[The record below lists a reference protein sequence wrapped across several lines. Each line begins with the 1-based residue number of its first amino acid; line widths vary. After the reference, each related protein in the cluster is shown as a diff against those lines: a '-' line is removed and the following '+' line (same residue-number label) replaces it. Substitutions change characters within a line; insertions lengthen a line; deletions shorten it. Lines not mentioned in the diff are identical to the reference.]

1 MPRLSLSRQING
13 TVVTAE
19 ENHLRGETGWVVRL
33 LGLFSY
39 MRSVDVDRNRARITI
54 RTAWLWIFRSERVIG
69 FDQVQRI
76 ICQVQTNLPSD
87 FALFFISLAL
97 ADGRELPLF
106 TVWEQQPRERDWL
119 DELAGQPRTDRVVG
133 DEASVSIINLLR
145 EYVGV
150 PIARH

>member
-19 ENHLRGETGWVVRL
+19 DNHLRGQTGWVVRL

>member
-19 ENHLRGETGWVVRL
+19 DNHLRGQTGWVVRL

-76 ICQVQTNLPSD
+76 ICQVQTNLPSG

>member
-1 MPRLSLSRQING
+1 LPRLLLSRQING

-19 ENHLRGETGWVVRL
+19 ENHLRGQTGWVVRL

-54 RTAWLWIFRSERVIG
+54 RTAWLWIFQNERVIG

-76 ICQVQTNLPSD
+76 VCQVQTNLPSD
-87 FALFFISLAL
+87 FALFFISLVL
-97 ADGRELPLF
+97 LDGRELPLF

-119 DELAGQPRTDRVVG
+119 DKLAGQPRTDLLVG
-133 DEASVSIINLLR
+133 DEASVSIIDLLR
-145 EYVGV
+145 EYLGV